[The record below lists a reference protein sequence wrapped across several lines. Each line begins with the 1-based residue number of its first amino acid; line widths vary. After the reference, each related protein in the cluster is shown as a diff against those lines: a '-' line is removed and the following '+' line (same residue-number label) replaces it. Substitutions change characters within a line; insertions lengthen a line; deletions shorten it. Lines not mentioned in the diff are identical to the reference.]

1 MGKQPRTGSVAT
13 ASSLHWWKGPPQIV
27 ELVVD
32 ITPANAKDVTTTSY
46 VLHRV
51 FYIFTFLPGD
61 LKKTKKPAKVTSPS
75 SCRLVYAHCSIAY
88 QYNSFKHHFFFNN
101 ACNSIATDHRNNRRQ
116 RGERDLKLQKNNT
129 CTKIQTINPSLIVFK
144 KWTKG
149 ILFLLNGGCDL

>member
-129 CTKIQTINPSLIVFK
+129 CTKYKRSTPP
-144 KWTKG
+144 W
-149 ILFLLNGGCDL
+149 LFLKNEQKEFYFC